1 MNLYLIVGAPTCRP
15 KGRGEAERAKGVKHE
30 VMTARELKVNERGLE
45 KGLCLVDDTGSV
57 EDELIARRAQ
67 AQKRQQEKLR

>member
-1 MNLYLIVGAPTCRP
+1 MSEHLLA
-15 KGRGEAERAKGVKHE
+15 GRKSEAERAKGVKHE

-57 EDELIARRAQ
+57 EDELIVMV
-67 AQKRQQEKLR
+67 